1 LPVDIQS
8 AKKLGAVDYMV
19 KPADH
24 DEMMKLVLKIHER
37 WLSGTPAK
45 VSDLAQSVPTK
56 KAVL

>member
-1 LPVDIQS
+1 
-8 AKKLGAVDYMV
+8 MV